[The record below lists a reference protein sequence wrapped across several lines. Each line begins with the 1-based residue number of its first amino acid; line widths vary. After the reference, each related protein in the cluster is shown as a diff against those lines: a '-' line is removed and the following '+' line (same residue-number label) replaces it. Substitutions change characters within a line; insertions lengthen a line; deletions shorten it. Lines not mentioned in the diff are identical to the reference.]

1 MRDYIGLLLNG
12 FFFFFFLI
20 YIVKFG
26 FKDFIISGDDTWT
39 FLVNMGIWYVLTKFC
54 MDGLVRSSVDKP
66 SITLKRHKDSHTTK
80 GESST
85 K

>member
-26 FKDFIISGDDTWT
+26 FSDFIISGDDKWT
-39 FLVNMGIWYVLTKFC
+39 LLANIGIWYVLTKFC
-54 MDGLVRSSVDKP
+54 MDGFVKSLVDKP
-66 SITLKRHKDSHTTK
+66 SITLKRHKDKHTTK
-80 GESST
+80 EETST